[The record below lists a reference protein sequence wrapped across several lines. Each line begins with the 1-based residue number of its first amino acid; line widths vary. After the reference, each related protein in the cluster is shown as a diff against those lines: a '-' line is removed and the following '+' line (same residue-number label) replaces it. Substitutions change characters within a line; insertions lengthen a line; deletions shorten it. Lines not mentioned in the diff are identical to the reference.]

1 MTRLPPPL
9 AAEYSPEFAVVA
21 SRITDP
27 PESGWLA
34 RWHRLSESANPIVVK
49 EARQAFNSRQFS
61 VSFGLT
67 MLATALWTVTSVGMQ
82 LPNIYYVP
90 GGRLVLTGYLV
101 ILAFPMLLVIPFSA
115 FRSMM
120 SETEERTFE
129 LVSISGLTAVQ
140 IVYGK
145 MLSACLQMVL
155 YLSALTPCIVIT
167 YLLRGTTI
175 TTIVSL
181 IVLQVLISIALTS
194 VGLLIATISRAKMLQ
209 VLANILILGLELL
222 AMLAWWG
229 WVVASWEVLSAGME
243 DATTYFAVALA
254 LATLVACVVMVCLRA
269 ASAAI
274 DFPSENHSFALRIR
288 FAVLVITL
296 VFWGMM
302 LTLVT
307 QGEAGVF
314 CLSFIGMVFML
325 FGALVAGELGVMSQR
340 AQRTLPRTVL
350 GRIFLTWFFPG
361 AGLGYIFLCCLL
373 VAAVSPWVLVLP
385 LGLVSQMGWND
396 AERNAAWALL
406 VCAYFVVFT
415 GSTRLIMLALP
426 RRLKARIVVA
436 FLMQLI
442 LVLAGIFLPN
452 IFLLLIQDYS
462 YYSSYGLIHT
472 MDVVATLNHLMDTG
486 ITSEIAVTLVIVPLL
501 GLLIFGLNLVQC
513 CRDVLLVRVSMPDR
527 VLEDQST
534 TKPEVSRVLT
544 SPDPLE

>member
-1 MTRLPPPL
+1 MTELSQPV
-9 AAEYSPEFAVVA
+9 AAEGSSEFAVVA
-21 SRITDP
+21 SRIIDP

-34 RWHRLSESANPIVVK
+34 KWNRLSESANPIVVK

-61 VSFGLT
+61 ISFGLT
-67 MLATALWTVTSVGMQ
+67 MLATALWTVISVGMQ

-101 ILAFPMLLVIPFSA
+101 ILAFPLLLVIPFSA
-115 FRSMM
+115 FRSMI
-120 SETEERTFE
+120 SETEDRTFE

-145 MLSACLQMVL
+145 MLSACLQMIL

-175 TTIVSL
+175 TTIMSL

-194 VGLLIATISRAKMLQ
+194 AGLLIATISRAKMLQ

-254 LATLVACVVMVCLRA
+254 LATLVACLVMVCLRA

-274 DFPSENHSFALRIR
+274 DFPSENHSLGLRLR
-288 FAVLVITL
+288 FAVLVIAL
-296 VFWGMM
+296 VFWGMI
-302 LTLVT
+302 LTLASE
-307 QGEAGVF
+307 GEAGVF
-314 CLSFIGMVFML
+314 CLSFIGLVFML

-340 AQRTLPRTVL
+340 AQRTLPKTVL

-361 AGLGYIFLCCLL
+361 AGLGYVFLCCLL
-373 VAAVSPWVLVLP
+373 VAAVSPWVMVVP
-385 LGLVSQMGWND
+385 LGLVTQMTWSD
-396 AERNAAWALL
+396 PERHAAWALL
-406 VCAYFVVFT
+406 VCAYFAVFT

-436 FLMQLI
+436 FLIQLI

-452 IFLLLIQDYS
+452 IFLLLIREYS
-462 YYSSYGLIHT
+462 YYSSYGLLHT
-472 MDVVATLNHLMDTG
+472 LDVVATLNELTNSG
-486 ITSEIAVTLVIVPLL
+486 VTSEIVVTLAIVPLL

-513 CRDVLLVRVSMPDR
+513 CRDVMLVRVSMPVR

-534 TKPEVSRVLT
+534 TKPEVLQVSV
-544 SPDPLE
+544 SPDPLQ

>member
-1 MTRLPPPL
+1 
-9 AAEYSPEFAVVA
+9 
-21 SRITDP
+21 
-27 PESGWLA
+27 
-34 RWHRLSESANPIVVK
+34 
-49 EARQAFNSRQFS
+49 
-61 VSFGLT
+61 
-67 MLATALWTVTSVGMQ
+67 
-82 LPNIYYVP
+82 
-90 GGRLVLTGYLV
+90 
-101 ILAFPMLLVIPFSA
+101 
-115 FRSMM
+115 
-120 SETEERTFE
+120 
-129 LVSISGLTAVQ
+129 
-140 IVYGK
+140 
-145 MLSACLQMVL
+145 
-155 YLSALTPCIVIT
+155 
-167 YLLRGTTI
+167 
-175 TTIVSL
+175 
-181 IVLQVLISIALTS
+181 
-194 VGLLIATISRAKMLQ
+194 
-209 VLANILILGLELL
+209 
-222 AMLAWWG
+222 MLAWWG

-436 FLMQLI
+436 FL
-442 LVLAGIFLPN
+442 
-452 IFLLLIQDYS
+452 
-462 YYSSYGLIHT
+462 
-472 MDVVATLNHLMDTG
+472 NHLMDTG